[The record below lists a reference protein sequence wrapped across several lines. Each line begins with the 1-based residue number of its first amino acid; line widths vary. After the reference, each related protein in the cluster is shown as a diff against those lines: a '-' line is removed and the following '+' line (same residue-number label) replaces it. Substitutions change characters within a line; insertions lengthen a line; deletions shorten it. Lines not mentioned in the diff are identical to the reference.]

1 MKNVGRPSSQFS
13 SLQVHQRVHT
23 GEKPYQCAGG
33 GRKGFSVGSQLR
45 PIRGAILERNPTSV
59 RNVGKAS
66 VGPPNFLAHRGVH
79 TRRETS
85 TDVMCVVALQTEII
99 PSSPTRGFTLER
111 NHISVRSVVRSSV
124 GAHTSRPI
132 RESTQG
138 KNHINV
144 KSVGKASVGAPVLQF
159 ISESM
164 LGMRVTRTFASSEN
178 THSRESL

>member
-1 MKNVGRPSSQFS
+1 M
-13 SLQVHQRVHT
+13 
-23 GEKPYQCAGG
+23 EA
-33 GRKGFSVGSQLR
+33 
-45 PIRGAILERNPTSV
+45 LELI
-59 RNVGKAS
+59 GK
-66 VGPPNFLAHRGVH
+66 
-79 TRRETS
+79 
-85 TDVMCVVALQTEII
+85 
-99 PSSPTRGFTLER
+99 FTLER

-164 LGMRVTRTFASSEN
+164 LGMRVTKTLPHQRIHTAKNLYKIACVNNS
-178 THSRESL
+178 HAC